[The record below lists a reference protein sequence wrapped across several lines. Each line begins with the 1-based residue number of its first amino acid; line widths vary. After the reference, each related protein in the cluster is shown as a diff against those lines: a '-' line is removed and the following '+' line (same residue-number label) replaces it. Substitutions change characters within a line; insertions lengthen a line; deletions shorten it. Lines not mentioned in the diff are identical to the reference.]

1 MAASVGAGRI
11 VLQRHCACGGVDCQR
26 KLDPSTHRCSSPM
39 SRKLSPAVLRAREK
53 PSIGG
58 LFATRVECAEPERC
72 RKSLSEPRFL
82 SQGWELGAF
91 SLKTFSKQK
100 QRPTRAGSRRSWSV

>member
-1 MAASVGAGRI
+1 
-11 VLQRHCACGGVDCQR
+11 
-26 KLDPSTHRCSSPM
+26 M

-58 LFATRVECAEPERC
+58 VFATRVECAEPERC
-72 RKSLSEPRFL
+72 GKSLSGRRFL
-82 SQGWELGAF
+82 SEGWELGAF

-100 QRPTRAGSRRSWSV
+100 TMTYSDGLSPELVVATGWRSVSPTRIGLVRPQFGRSDR